1 MGRSRSSSGTASLK
15 TRVTLFTLAIFVAGI
30 WSLAFFASQILR
42 EDMQRLLGEQQFS
55 TASFVAAEINL
66 GLEERLQVLEK
77 VAARITPAMI
87 ARPTSLQTFL
97 DDSLILQG
105 PFNGGVLAVG
115 VEGKAIADVPR
126 SAGRIGHN
134 YMDRDHLIGAL
145 GMGKATI
152 GRPFKGRTLQ
162 APILGMA
169 VPIRDARGKV
179 IGALAGVTDLS
190 KANFL
195 DQITRNTYG
204 KTGGHVLVAP
214 QHRLIVM
221 ATDKSRILE
230 ASPAPGVSP
239 MVDRHLQGHEGSSVG
254 INPRGADVLSSTKG
268 VPVAGWY
275 VATVLPIA
283 EAFAPIRAMQQR
295 MLLVTVF
302 LTLLAG
308 ILTWWMLKRQLS
320 PMLVAAKALATLSD
334 ASAPPQDLPVARQ
347 DEVGELIGGFN
358 RLLKTLRQREAA
370 LRESETRFRSL
381 TEMSSDFYWETD
393 AEHRFALR
401 TGSKREAEDPVF
413 RQTPFIGRYRWEVP
427 RVSPDEAAWAE
438 HRALLDA
445 HLPFRGFEISRLGAN
460 GSMQHIAVSGDPVFN
475 AAGVFCGYRG
485 VGTDITER
493 KRAEEA
499 TNLSEEKFRKAF
511 YLTPDAMA
519 INRAGDGLYV
529 SINEGF
535 SRIMGYT
542 ADDVIGHT
550 SVEFDIWDSPDDR
563 ARLVAGLRKDGWV
576 TDLDARFRAK
586 FGGTRHGLMSA
597 AMIEIEGIPHIISI
611 TRDITERKAVEAE
624 LDQHRNHLEALVLSR
639 TAELTQAK
647 AAAEGANSAKS
658 VFLANMSHEI
668 RTPMNAIIGLT
679 HLLRRG
685 EPTPIQADRLGKIDA
700 SAKHLLAIINDVLD
714 ISKIEAGKL
723 ELEQTNFPLS
733 AVLDHI
739 GSQISVQAHARG
751 LVVVVETGGVP
762 QWLRGDPTRLRQA
775 LLNYTSNA
783 LKFTERGSITLR
795 ALLLED
801 SGEEVLVRFEV
812 ADTGIGL
819 TPETLDHLF
828 RAFEQADASTT
839 RKYGGTGL
847 GLAITR
853 HLAELMGGA
862 VGAASQP
869 GQGSVF
875 WFTARLGRG
884 HGIMPAI
891 AEPPGAQK
899 AELELREHYGDARLL
914 LAEDNPVNREVALEL
929 LHGVGL
935 DADVAVDGREALD
948 KANNNDYDLILMDMQ
963 MPCMDGLEATRA
975 IRALPGCKAVPILA
989 ITANA
994 FDDDMRACM
1003 EAGMNDFVAKPV
1015 NPDDLYAAL
1024 LKWLPRHSP
1033 TPRAVPAPAPG
1044 PFVVANAADW
1054 RQRLAGIAGLDIE
1067 RGLALVRGDAKKH
1080 AHMLTLFANSHAA
1093 DTADL
1098 DAVLAANDMVK
1109 LKELAHTLKGSAGT
1123 IGAQPVADAAAALHA
1138 GLRANAGSE
1147 EISGLCRRLVVEL
1160 KLLSEGIRQ
1169 AVA

>member
-1 MGRSRSSSGTASLK
+1 MNDSMSFRRSLT
-15 TRVTLFTLAIFVAGI
+15 TRVTLFSLLIFVIGL
-30 WSLAFFASQILR
+30 WSLAFFASRVLR
-42 EDMQRLLGEQQFS
+42 EDMQGLLSEQQFS
-55 TASFVAAEINL
+55 VVSLVAANMEQAL
-66 GLEERLQVLEK
+66 DERVKVLDA
-77 VAARITPAMI
+77 VAGGISPAML
-87 ARPTSLQTFL
+87 ASPAALQAFL
-97 DDSLILQG
+97 EQRLIFQP
-105 PFNGGVLAVG
+105 PFNAGAYVTRTDGTAIASVPLSVERVG
-115 VEGKAIADVPR
+115 V
-126 SAGRIGHN
+126 N
-134 YMDRDHLIGAL
+134 FMDRDHVAAAL
-145 GMGKATI
+145 REGKPRI
-152 GRPFKGRTLQ
+152 SKPVVGKMLH
-162 APILGMA
+162 APVFAIA
-169 VPIRDARGKV
+169 VPIRDARSKV
-179 IGALAGVTDLS
+179 IGALVGVINLNQT
-190 KANFL
+190 NFI
-195 DQITRNTYG
+195 DKITNSSYG
-204 KTGGHVLVAP
+204 RTGGYLLVAP
-214 QHRLIVM
+214 QHRLVVT
-221 ATDKSRILE
+221 ATDKRRIMETL
-230 ASPAPGVSP
+230 PAAGVNP
-239 MVDRHLQGHEGSSVG
+239 LIDRFISGYEGSG
-254 INPRGADVLSSTKG
+254 ITVNPLGEEVLASAKG

-275 VATVLPIA
+275 VVAALPTA
-283 EAFAPIRAMQQR
+283 EAFAPIHDMQQR
-295 MLLVTVF
+295 MLLVTAF

-308 ILTWWMLKRQLS
+308 ILTWWMLKRQLA
-320 PMLVAAKALATLSD
+320 PMLAAARTLTTLSD
-334 ASAPPQDLPVARQ
+334 TSEPPQDLLVTRQ
-347 DEVGELIGGFN
+347 DEVGELIAGFN
-358 RLLKTLRQREAA
+358 RLLSTLRQREAA
-370 LRESETRFRSL
+370 LRESEARFRSL
-381 TEMSSDFYWETD
+381 TEMSSDFYWETN
-393 AEHRFALR
+393 AEHRFTLR
-401 TGSKREAEDPVF
+401 TESKREAEDPVF
-413 RQTPFIGRYRWEVP
+413 RQTAFIGCYRWEVP
-427 RVSPDEAAWAE
+427 RLSPDEAAWAA
-438 HRALLDA
+438 HRVLLDA
-445 HLPFRGFEISRLGAN
+445 HLPFRDFEISRPGAN
-460 GSMQHIAVSGDPVFN
+460 GSVQHISVSGDPVFN
-475 AAGVFCGYRG
+475 ATGVFCGYRG

-499 TNLSEEKFRKAF
+499 TKVSEEKFRKAF

-519 INRAGDGLYV
+519 INRVEGGLYV
-529 SINEGF
+529 SINDGF

-542 ADDVIGHT
+542 ADDLIGHT
-550 SVEFDIWDSPDDR
+550 SVEFDIWDDPDDR

-576 TDLDARFRAK
+576 ADLDARFRAK
-586 FGGTRHGLMSA
+586 CGSIRDGLMSA
-597 AMIEIEGIPHIISI
+597 AMIEIEGVPHIISI

-624 LDQHRNHLEALVLSR
+624 LDQHRHHLEALVLSR

-685 EPTPIQADRLGKIDA
+685 EPTPAQADRLDKIDA

-733 AVLDHI
+733 SVLDHI
-739 GSQISVQAHARG
+739 GSQISVQARARG
-751 LVVVVETGGVP
+751 LVVVIEAGELP

-795 ALLLED
+795 AVLLED
-801 SGEEVLVRFEV
+801 SGDGMLVRFEV

-819 TPETLDHLF
+819 APDVLAHLF

-853 HLAELMGGA
+853 RLAELMGGT
-862 VGAASQP
+862 VGAESQP

-884 HGIMPAI
+884 HGIMPTTPEA
-891 AEPPGAQK
+891 PRAQK
-899 AELELREHYGDARLL
+899 AELELLEHYGDARLL
-914 LAEDNPVNREVALEL
+914 LAEDNPLNREVALEL

-935 DADVAVDGREALD
+935 DADIAVDGRVALD
-948 KANNNDYDLILMDMQ
+948 KAGSNDYDLILMDMQ

-975 IRALPGCKAVPILA
+975 IRALPGRKAVPILA

-994 FDDDMRACM
+994 FDEDMRACM

-1044 PFVVANAADW
+1044 PSVVANAADW

-1098 DAVLAANDMVK
+1098 DAALAANDMAT

-1123 IGAQPVADAAAALHA
+1123 IGAQPVAEAAAALHA
-1138 GLRANAGSE
+1138 GLRANVGSE

-1160 KLLSEGIRQ
+1160 KLLTEGIRQ